1 MAKQYRPRLLAI
13 IPNPELL
20 SKDLGE
26 GDVEP
31 EFRPRV
37 NAGNPSRGVSR
48 GRRRG
53 TDFEK

>member
-1 MAKQYRPRLLAI
+1 MEKQYRPRLLAI
-13 IPNPELL
+13 IPELP

>member
-13 IPNPELL
+13 IPNPELP